1 MTTNKSKYI
10 FVDGVMKINP
20 EYKSADQPQST
31 VADPSKAIAI
41 VSSTQDIQTA
51 SSAQQASTGQAMQ
64 LSSATTA
71 SMEIMQDRDF
81 LNQFHAPTQL
91 DGGDLLDGLSNI
103 FAKHEIPI
111 GLINKLLALS
121 EYKLNF
127 IIDDSGSMGN
137 KSDALMSQASMQV
150 KQQCDRDC
158 RRTASQDTMTRWE
171 EAQDRLHVMIDI
183 LAYIPTGKISITF
196 LNRNTPITLDHA
208 GKTPDMFAQDA
219 HAQISNAFR
228 ATPTGGT
235 PIYGALT
242 KSFVP
247 SGQPT
252 MHYLFTDGEPS
263 DATQEQVGELV
274 LRRAN
279 PKANPLAFITCT
291 NDSTQAEWMKK
302 IEGDAEYT
310 SELDD
315 FFEERKEVLAAQGPG
330 FPFNKG
336 LWLICQL
343 VAAINPID
351 LDALDEK
358 TPFTK
363 KTMDDLMG
371 RKLTQQEYFRY
382 FDSNPNAVQYRQ
394 QYLQFAREDIIAR
407 DVLRNMQ
414 GGYQSNAQHPLPSA
428 PAQAYGQQPVQAQY
442 TSTQQQPAATYSTAQ
457 GQTMWGQQ
465 QQSQPAYA
473 SGAQQPVNQYAPSPY
488 RR

>member
-1 MTTNKSKYI
+1 MTANTASKYI
-10 FVDGVMKINP
+10 FVDGVMKLNP
-20 EYKSADQPQST
+20 NYHAAGQPQST

-51 SSAQQASTGQAMQ
+51 SNAQQAATGQAMQ
-64 LSSATTA
+64 LSTATTA

-81 LNQFHAPTQL
+81 LNQFKAPTQL

-137 KSDALMSQASMQV
+137 KTDALISQASLQV
-150 KQQCDRDC
+150 KQQHDRDG
-158 RRTASQDTMTRWE
+158 RRAASQGAMTRWE
-171 EAQDRLHVMIDI
+171 EAEDRLHVMIDI

-196 LNRNTPITLDHA
+196 LNRNTPLTLDHA
-208 GKTPDMFAQDA
+208 GKTPDMFAQEA
-219 HAQISNAFR
+219 HSMISNAFR

-235 PIYGALT
+235 PIYGRLT
-242 KSFVP
+242 QSFMP
-247 SGQPT
+247 SSQPT

-263 DATQEQVGELV
+263 DATAEQVGELIV
-274 LRRAN
+274 RRAN
-279 PKANPLAFITCT
+279 PKANPLTFVTCT
-291 NDSTQAEWMKK
+291 DDNSQAEWMKK

-315 FFEERKEVLAAQGPG
+315 FYGERKEVLEAQGPG

-336 LWLICQL
+336 LWLICHL

-382 FDSNPNAVQYRQ
+382 FDSNPNAVRYRQ

-414 GGYQSNAQHPLPSA
+414 GAAQPAYGQPQQ
-428 PAQAYGQQPVQAQY
+428 PAQAPYMPA
-442 TSTQQQPAATYSTAQ
+442 QQQPAPAYGAAQ
-457 GQTMWGQQ
+457 NQTMWGQQ
-465 QQSQPAYA
+465 PQQQQAYA
-473 SGAQQPVNQYAPSPY
+473 PQSGTQPVNQYAPSPY